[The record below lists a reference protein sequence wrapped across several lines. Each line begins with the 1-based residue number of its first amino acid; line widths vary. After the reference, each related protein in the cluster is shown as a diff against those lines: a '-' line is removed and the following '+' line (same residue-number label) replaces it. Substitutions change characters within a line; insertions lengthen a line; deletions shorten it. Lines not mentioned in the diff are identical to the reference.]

1 MSTGRGPAGK
11 AAGPSLTSVS
21 AGRKV
26 KDRVVQGL
34 VYLAFLLALV
44 PLVSVLWTVVVNG
57 AKRLD
62 PTFFQFSMNA
72 VSGSDKGGG
81 AYHAIIG
88 TLEQVL
94 ITSLI
99 AVPIAVLTA
108 IYLVEY
114 AGNGRLGKLIS
125 FTVDVM
131 TGIPS
136 IVAGLFVLALWL
148 LTFGFDYSGLAGSLA
163 LTILMIPTVVRAT
176 EEMLKLV
183 PNDLRE
189 ASYALGVP
197 RWRTVCFVVLPTAM
211 TGIVTGVML
220 AVARVMGETAPLLLT
235 IFFTKAIN
243 NDPFTGPQASLP
255 TFIWEQ
261 AADPSQNSI
270 DRAWTG
276 ALVLIGIIMLLN
288 LVARFVARRKAPTGR

>member
-1 MSTGRGPAGK
+1 MAP
-11 AAGPSLTSVS
+11 VS
-21 AGRKV
+21 AGRKI

-34 VYLAFLLALV
+34 VYLAFALALI
-44 PLVSVLWTVVVNG
+44 PLVSVLWTVIVNG
-57 AKRLD
+57 AERLD

-72 VSGSDKGGG
+72 VSGSDAGGG

-108 IYLVEY
+108 VYLVEY
-114 AGNGRLGKLIS
+114 AGNGRLGKVIS

-148 LTFGFDYSGLAGSLA
+148 LTFGFDFSGLAGSLA

-243 NDPFTGPQASLP
+243 NDPFNGAQASLP

-276 ALVLIGIIMLLN
+276 ALVLIGIIMVLN
-288 LVARFVARRKAPTGR
+288 LVARLVARRKAPAGR

>member
-1 MSTGRGPAGK
+1 MTTVSTRPSA
-11 AAGPSLTSVS
+11 PDTSLTSVS
-21 AGRKV
+21 AGRRF
-26 KDRVVQGL
+26 KDRAVQGL
-34 VYLAFLLALV
+34 VYLAFALALV

-62 PTFFQFSMNA
+62 LTFFQFSMNA
-72 VSGSDKGGG
+72 VSGSDPGGG

-88 TLEQVL
+88 TLEQVA

-114 AGNGRLGKLIS
+114 AGNGRLGRIIS

-148 LTFGFDYSGLAGSLA
+148 LTFGFDFSGLAGSLA

-243 NDPFTGPQASLP
+243 NDPLNGPQASLP

-261 AADPSQNSI
+261 AADPNQNSI

-288 LVARFVARRKAPTGR
+288 LVARFVARRKAPAGR

>member
-1 MSTGRGPAGK
+1 MTTVSTRKGG
-11 AAGPSLTSVS
+11 SLTSVS
-21 AGRKV
+21 AGRKI
-26 KDRVVQGL
+26 KDRLVQGL
-34 VYLAFLLALV
+34 VYLAFALAVV

-72 VSGSDKGGG
+72 VSGSDPGGG

-88 TLEQVL
+88 TLEQVA
-94 ITSLI
+94 ITTVI
-99 AVPIAVLTA
+99 AVPLALLTA

-148 LTFGFDYSGLAGSLA
+148 LTMGFGFSGFAGALS
-163 LTILMIPTVVRAT
+163 LTILMIPTVVRAA

-197 RWRTVCFVVLPTAM
+197 RWRTICFVVLPTAM

-261 AADPSQNSI
+261 AADPNQHSI

-288 LVARFVARRKAPTGR
+288 LVARLVARRTAPTSR

>member
-1 MSTGRGPAGK
+1 VTSASTPESV
-11 AAGPSLTSVS
+11 SLTSVS
-21 AGRKV
+21 AGRRI
-26 KDRVVQGL
+26 KDRLVQGL
-34 VYLAFLLALV
+34 VYLAFALAVV
-44 PLVSVLWTVVVNG
+44 PLVSVLWTVAVNG
-57 AKRLD
+57 AERLD
-62 PTFFQFSMNA
+62 PTFSQFSMNA
-72 VSGSDKGGG
+72 VSGSDPGGG

-88 TLEQVL
+88 TLEQVA
-94 ITSLI
+94 ITTVI
-99 AVPIAVLTA
+99 AVPLALLTA

-114 AGNGRLGKLIS
+114 AGGGRLGRLIS

-148 LTFGFDYSGLAGSLA
+148 LTMGFGFSGFAGALS
-163 LTILMIPTVVRAT
+163 LTILMIPTVVRAA

-197 RWRTVCFVVLPTAM
+197 RWRTICFVVLPTAL

-261 AADPSQNSI
+261 AADPNQHSI

-288 LVARFVARRKAPTGR
+288 LVARLVARRAAPAGR

>member
-1 MSTGRGPAGK
+1 VTTVSTSKSAPGAG
-11 AAGPSLTSVS
+11 LTSVS
-21 AGRKV
+21 AGRKI

-44 PLVSVLWTVVVNG
+44 PLLSVLWTVVSNG

-148 LTFGFDYSGLAGSLA
+148 LTFGFDFSGFAGSLA
-163 LTILMIPTVVRAT
+163 LVILMIPTVVRAT

-197 RWRTVCFVVLPTAM
+197 RWRTICFVILPTAM

-243 NDPFTGPQASLP
+243 SDPLNGPQASLP

-288 LVARFVARRKAPTGR
+288 LVARFVARRKAPAGR

>member
-1 MSTGRGPAGK
+1 M
-11 AAGPSLTSVS
+11 
-21 AGRKV
+21 
-26 KDRVVQGL
+26 
-34 VYLAFLLALV
+34 
-44 PLVSVLWTVVVNG
+44 
-57 AKRLD
+57 
-62 PTFFQFSMNA
+62 
-72 VSGSDKGGG
+72 
-81 AYHAIIG
+81 
-88 TLEQVL
+88 
-94 ITSLI
+94 
-99 AVPIAVLTA
+99 
-108 IYLVEY
+108 
-114 AGNGRLGKLIS
+114 
-125 FTVDVM
+125 
-131 TGIPS
+131 
-136 IVAGLFVLALWL
+136 LALWL
-148 LTFGFDYSGLAGSLA
+148 LTFGFDFSGLAGSLA

-243 NDPFTGPQASLP
+243 NDPLNGPQASLP

-261 AADPSQNSI
+261 AADPNQNSI

-288 LVARFVARRKAPTGR
+288 LVARFVARRKAPRAADTEERKWPSGSRSPGCTPTTAASTPSRTSRCRSSRAR

>member
-1 MSTGRGPAGK
+1 MTTVSTSKPAPG
-11 AAGPSLTSVS
+11 ARLAPVS
-21 AGRKV
+21 AGRKI
-26 KDRVVQGL
+26 KDRAVQGL
-34 VYLAFLLALV
+34 VYLAFALALI
-44 PLVSVLWTVVVNG
+44 PLLSVLWTVVVNG
-57 AKRLD
+57 AERLD

-72 VSGSDKGGG
+72 VSGSDAGGG

-114 AGNGRLGKLIS
+114 AGNGRLGKVIS

-148 LTFGFDYSGLAGSLA
+148 LTFGFDFSGLAGSLA

-197 RWRTVCFVVLPTAM
+197 RWRTICFVILPTAM

-243 NDPFTGPQASLP
+243 NDPFNGAQASLP

-261 AADPSQNSI
+261 AADPNQNSI

-288 LVARFVARRKAPTGR
+288 LVARLVARRKAPAGR

>member
-1 MSTGRGPAGK
+1 MSAVSTRKPAPG
-11 AAGPSLTSVS
+11 ARLAPVS
-21 AGRKV
+21 AGRKI

-34 VYLAFLLALV
+34 VYLAFALALI
-44 PLVSVLWTVVVNG
+44 PLVSVLWTVIVNG
-57 AKRLD
+57 ASRLD

-72 VSGSDKGGG
+72 VSGSDAGGG

-108 IYLVEY
+108 VYLVEY
-114 AGNGRLGKLIS
+114 AGNGRLGKVIS

-148 LTFGFDYSGLAGSLA
+148 LTFGFDFSGLAGSLA

-197 RWRTVCFVVLPTAM
+197 RWRTICFVILPTAM

-243 NDPFTGPQASLP
+243 NDPFNGAQASLP

-261 AADPSQNSI
+261 AADPNQNSI

-288 LVARFVARRKAPTGR
+288 LVARLVARRKAPAGR